1 MKRWNVAAIAVC
13 LMFAGLP
20 SWSEETGGKPKMQI
34 VEPSYNAGDL
44 YKSKTKIEHNFVIKN
59 IGKADLQILN
69 AKPGCGCTVTQ
80 FDKVIAA
87 GAEGKVQASVDISHF
102 KGPIEKGI
110 DLETNDPDQ
119 ARARLTVRANIKTIV
134 DVKPTD
140 QVRFSVNKGEGKKEE
155 FVLIPTYEKPL
166 QIKNVTV
173 DSDHFTV
180 ELIQPDAGSQ
190 KPEYKLN
197 VAVKET
203 APIGTQTG
211 SVQLALEGGP
221 VPMMEIPV
229 TAIVRGPIST
239 NPSLVSLQIKRFP
252 EEVTNANPINMR
264 LQPDVSAPVVTKLS
278 PGQHLR
284 VIAQRENW
292 YQVIAELAGPTPPTP
307 SEKVSARPAAGA
319 RIGWVTSKLVKVTKQ
334 PLSATNQTV
343 SILKSTGNFKI
354 LEYKSTSPEIKLE
367 LDPAPEESQKFTL
380 KVSLANPDQIKQTM
394 RPAAILI
401 KTNDID
407 QPEIKIPVHVIVS

>member
-1 MKRWNVAAIAVC
+1 MKQWNVAAIAVC

-59 IGKADLQILN
+59 VGEADLQILK
-69 AKPGCGCTVTQ
+69 ARPGCGCTVTQ
-80 FDKVIAA
+80 FDKVIAP
-87 GAEGKVQASVDISHF
+87 GAEGKVQASVDISQF

-140 QVRFSVNKGEGKKEE
+140 HVRFSVNKGEGKKEE
-155 FVLIPTYEKPL
+155 RVLVPTYEKPL
-166 QIKNVTV
+166 QIKNATI
-173 DSDHFTV
+173 DSDFFIV
-180 ELIQPDAGSQ
+180 ELIQPDEGSQ
-190 KPEYKLN
+190 KSEYKLN

-211 SVQLALEGGP
+211 SVQLVLEGGP
-221 VPMMEIPV
+221 VPTIEIPV

-239 NPSLVSLQIKRFP
+239 SPSLVSLQIKRFP

-264 LQPDVSAPVVTKLS
+264 QQPDLSAPVVTKLS

-284 VIAQRENW
+284 VIAMRENW
-292 YQVIAELAGPTPPTP
+292 YQVITEPTVPTPPTS
-307 SEKVSARPAAGA
+307 SEKVPAGSEGGA
-319 RIGWVTSKLVKVTKQ
+319 RIGWIASKLVKVSKE
-334 PLSATNQTV
+334 PVSNTNQTV

-354 LEYKSTSPEIKLE
+354 LEYSSTSPEIKLE
-367 LDPAPEESQKFTL
+367 LDPVQQESQKFTL
-380 KVSLANPDQIKQTM
+380 KVSLANPDQIKQNM
-394 RPAAILI
+394 RPAAIVI
-401 KTNDID
+401 KTNDSD
-407 QPEIKIPVHVIVS
+407 QPEIKIPVYVIVS